1 MMATMKHLLY
11 RPKGYDEDDGRRPLL
26 VFLHGAGECGD
37 DLDLVKR
44 HGPPGLVEAGRDLP
58 FLIAAPQSR
67 RGGWAVGALDR
78 WLDEVVAG
86 SRVDEDRVYLTGISM
101 GGFGTWAWAAAR
113 PDRFAAIA
121 PICGGGDPTWADRL
135 KGLPI
140 RVFHG
145 ARDRIVPPECS
156 EVMVAAL
163 KRVGADVR
171 YTLYPDA
178 EHDSWTRTYDDPAL
192 YEWFLKHR
200 RPTALA
206 R

>member
-1 MMATMKHLLY
+1 MMTTMRHLLY
-11 RPKGYDEDDGRRPLL
+11 RPEGYDEDERRWPVI

-44 HGPPGLVEAGRDLP
+44 HGPPRLVESGRDLP

-67 RGGWAVGALDR
+67 RGGWAVAALDR

-121 PICGGGDPTWADRL
+121 PICGGGDPAWADRL

-140 RVFHG
+140 WAFHG
-145 ARDRIVPPECS
+145 ARDRIVPPS
-156 EVMVAAL
+156 
-163 KRVGADVR
+163 
-171 YTLYPDA
+171 Y
-178 EHDSWTRTYDDPAL
+178 S
-192 YEWFLKHR
+192 
-200 RPTALA
+200 
-206 R
+206 